1 MRSLAIYAAAAAT
14 ATVLLSGC
22 AVLPKS
28 GSGHDKLEQ
37 QADALKTTPAAR
49 NADAQQRL
57 TDALATIYADS
68 TVRPLHYYSKFVD
81 LNGDGKREAV
91 AYVVGP
97 DGCADGCD
105 LYVLARD
112 GDRYEAVSRIPTS
125 RAPLYQLDH
134 RDDGWH
140 DLLVTMLGDA
150 GGSDRQRMQ
159 YAGGGYV
166 PVDDDR
172 TEDAA
177 RTPLIPNLDGRGHAI
192 PATTGDRGTA
202 DRP

>member
-1 MRSLAIYAAAAAT
+1 MRSFATYAAAAVM

-22 AVLPKS
+22 AALSKT
-28 GSGHDKLEQ
+28 GGGHDKLEK
-37 QADALKTTPAAR
+37 QADALETTPAAR
-49 NADAQQRL
+49 KADTQQRL

-68 TVRPLHYYSKFVD
+68 TIRPLHYYSKFVD

-97 DGCADGCD
+97 TGCADGCD
-105 LYVLARD
+105 LYVFRRD

-125 RAPLYQLDH
+125 SAPLYQLDH
-134 RDDGWH
+134 RDHGWH
-140 DLLVTMLGDA
+140 DLLVTTLGDA

-166 PVDDDR
+166 PVDNDSTDD
-172 TEDAA
+172 AV
-177 RTPLIPNLDGRGHAI
+177 RTPLISNLDGPGHAI
-192 PATTGDRGTA
+192 PPGGDKSQ
-202 DRP
+202 